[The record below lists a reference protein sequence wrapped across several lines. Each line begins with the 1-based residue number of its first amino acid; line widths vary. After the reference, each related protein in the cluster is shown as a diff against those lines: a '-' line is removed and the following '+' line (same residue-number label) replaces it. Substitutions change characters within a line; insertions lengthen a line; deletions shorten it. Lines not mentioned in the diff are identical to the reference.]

1 MLNKKRIRYC
11 TCPKC
16 KYRDVDRAFRMT
28 REEAGRLNGLKAKG
42 IKKGTGK
49 RAKEKALRFKQTNL
63 TRGKENA

>member
-1 MLNKKRIRYC
+1 MAKRIQYC

-16 KYRDVDRAFRMT
+16 KYRDVAFKFRMT

-49 RAKEKALRFKQTNL
+49 RAKEKALLSEQTNL